1 MIHDIYAA
9 DVCVA
14 TRISNPSW
22 HVYTTAHGSFQNTF
36 PAIRISSLLCKPSSS
51 TSPARA
57 MEVSLPVPAHMR
69 RHIVEFLV
77 ESSLRNT
84 TPNWLLNPLRE
95 SNLQLFALISIW
107 ISSKIHDTRPLSVSS
122 LKSFS
127 DNIIVDQ
134 HFTTRDFAEAEL
146 VFMEV
151 LSFEIGAS
159 QIAFQF
165 LEDLLIQFRELS
177 RIGELVSFHLCTE
190 IMDLLYETEEIS
202 ELFFTPYALAASVLV
217 TAYVL
222 SVPKQQ
228 WEFPVLPWVKFV
240 TSYEEED
247 IGEMVANILKHILCP
262 KMSIQ

>member
-1 MIHDIYAA
+1 
-9 DVCVA
+9 
-14 TRISNPSW
+14 
-22 HVYTTAHGSFQNTF
+22 
-36 PAIRISSLLCKPSSS
+36 
-51 TSPARA
+51 
-57 MEVSLPVPAHMR
+57 MEVSLPVPAHVR
-69 RHIVEFLV
+69 RHLVEFLV
-77 ESSLRNT
+77 ESSSLQLLASPIVKYTALSFFADRFLPSLPCFLQGNT
-84 TPNWLLNPLRE
+84 NPNWLLNPLRE

-107 ISSKIHDTRPLSVSS
+107 ISSKIHDTRPLSVTS
-122 LKSFS
+122 LKSLG
-127 DNIIVDQ
+127 DNLIVDQ
-134 HFTTRDFAEAEL
+134 HFTTRDFAIAEL

-151 LSFEIGAS
+151 LRFEIGAS

-222 SVPKQQ
+222 SVPKQE

-247 IGEMVANILKHILCP
+247 IGEMVAHILKHILCP
-262 KMSIQ
+262 KMPIQ